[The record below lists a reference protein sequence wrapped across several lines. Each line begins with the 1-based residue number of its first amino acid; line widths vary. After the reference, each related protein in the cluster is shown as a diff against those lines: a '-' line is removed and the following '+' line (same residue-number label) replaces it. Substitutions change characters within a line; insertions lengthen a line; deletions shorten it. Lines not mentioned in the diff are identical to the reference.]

1 MRVADN
7 GSLRLGPSE
16 DRQVPAWPFV
26 ESLCAGI
33 LLVLEPKENQMA
45 AVTGG
50 EAGDLDIVSKQLFS
64 VVQVFVVWFGRR
76 MMHVS
81 TEELL
86 LIVVARR
93 PSKNVADAERFAL
106 YLTEHHFGSHPFGR
120 TLI

>member
-7 GSLRLGPSE
+7 GSLRLGPFE

-26 ESLCAGI
+26 ENLRARI
-33 LLVLEPKENQMA
+33 LLVLEPKENQMTA
-45 AVTGG
+45 MAGG
-50 EAGDLDIVSKQLFS
+50 ESGDLDIISKQLFS
-64 VVQVFVVWFGRR
+64 VVKILVVWFGRR

-106 YLTEHHFGSHPFGR
+106 HLPEHHFGSHPFGR
-120 TLI
+120 